1 MRGRYFCRLELEEA
15 IKLRK
20 KIVLVHETEPS
31 NGGHRLFGDYI
42 DECMAECGQ
51 ALARGEL
58 SALGSAEEYRD
69 YVFGNNKA
77 VPYYTDSGGGTAAFA
92 EASLMQV
99 SHSSTSLL
107 PPINRY

>member
-1 MRGRYFCRLELEEA
+1 LRGRYFCRLELEEA

-77 VPYYTDSGGGTAAFA
+77 VPYYKDSGGGTAAFA

-99 SHSSTSLL
+99 PHSSTALL
-107 PPINRY
+107 PQINRY